1 MNVPRLAASLLLA
14 VSSLRA
20 GTLNVTTPHTV
31 KICMEVGVNAPWVV
45 AQGAGMASQMF
56 ADIGV
61 RIQWHHDHC
70 NASPPGTL
78 VVDLATEESDQ
89 LFPDALAYSHLNGVE
104 IQVFYNRIV
113 DAVGPRLLPRLLAH
127 VLVHEI
133 SHMLEGISRHSAEG
147 IMKARWDPNDFL
159 EMSIKPLRFAPEDV
173 ELIQRGASLRPE

>member
-1 MNVPRLAASLLLA
+1 MNVPRLAASLLVA
-14 VSSLRA
+14 VSSLQA
-20 GTLNVTTPHTV
+20 GRLNLTPPHTV
-31 KICMEVGVNAPWVV
+31 KVCMEVGVNMPWVV

-70 NASPPGTL
+70 NAPPLGAL
-78 VVDLATEESDQ
+78 VVDLATEEPAQ
-89 LFPDALAYSHLNGVE
+89 LFPEALAYSHLNGVE
-104 IQVFYNRIV
+104 IEVFYNRIV

-133 SHMLEGISRHSAEG
+133 SHMLEGVNRHSAEG
-147 IMKARWDPNDFL
+147 IMKARWEPNDFL

-173 ELIQRGASLRPE
+173 ELIQRGVSRRPE

>member
-31 KICMEVGVNAPWVV
+31 KICMEPSVTTPWIV

-61 RIQWHHDHC
+61 HIQWRHEHC
-70 NASPPGTL
+70 NAQTPGTL
-78 VVDLATEESDQ
+78 VVMLATEESNQ
-89 LFPDALAYSHLNGVE
+89 LFPGALAYSRPAGTE
-104 IQVFYNRIV
+104 IEVFYNRIL
-113 DAVGPRLLPRLLAH
+113 DAAGPRLLPKLFAH

-133 SHMLEGISRHSAEG
+133 SHMLEGISRHSTQG
-147 IMKARWDPNDFL
+147 IMKAHWDATDFQ
-159 EMSIKPLRFAPEDV
+159 EMSMKPLPFAPEDV
-173 ELIQRGASLRPE
+173 ELIRRGISLRPE